1 MGLEVRAILE
11 GASHAL
17 GKGRHVALPLIIFED
32 LSLVLGDHGLDHDV
46 LHLARFDADWAASA
60 SLGELPT
67 IDTELDPQH
76 QHNDGRTQRL
86 RDHAVFLELL
96 RDPLQ
101 GLLDVDIVK
110 GHVTA

>member
-1 MGLEVRAILE
+1 MGFEVRAILE

-17 GKGRHVALPLIIFED
+17 GKGRHVELPLIIFED

-67 IDTELDPQH
+67 IDTELDP
-76 QHNDGRTQRL
+76 
-86 RDHAVFLELL
+86 
-96 RDPLQ
+96 
-101 GLLDVDIVK
+101 
-110 GHVTA
+110 